1 MRLLIA
7 TGKPA
12 KFDRYATLARQL
24 PNVEIVSPGELQLGL
39 TVVEDGTTAEENAR
53 KKARAYAQATGI
65 PALGVDEALY
75 IAGLPPDEQP
85 RTHVRRYAGRAAS
98 DDELLTLFLRKIE
111 RLPVD
116 QRHAT
121 WHYAICLALPTGQE
135 FHGQAMVHTC
145 FTDRPCFPL
154 RPGYPLQSLQL
165 DSLSGKP
172 LRLLTPE
179 EEAARLV
186 PVAARVRDVVYAARR
201 QYRFHT
207 EEEPSP

>member
-7 TGKPA
+7 TGNPA

-24 PNVEIVSPGELQLGL
+24 PNVEIVSPA
-39 TVVEDGTTAEENAR
+39 V
-53 KKARAYAQATGI
+53 
-65 PALGVDEALY
+65 
-75 IAGLPPDEQP
+75 
-85 RTHVRRYAGRAAS
+85 
-98 DDELLTLFLRKIE
+98 
-111 RLPVD
+111 
-116 QRHAT
+116 
-121 WHYAICLALPTGQE
+121 
-135 FHGQAMVHTC
+135 VHTC

-165 DSLSGKP
+165 DGVSGKP

-179 EEAARLV
+179 EEAARLA

-201 QYRFHT
+201 QYRLHT